1 MSSLQ
6 GEEII
11 QLEEGLSFLLIHT
24 TAFRPVHRWITSDKS
39 ESGLFL
45 TQKVFNLLINLENI
59 Y

>member
-6 GEEII
+6 EEEII

-24 TAFRPVHRWITSDKS
+24 PAFRPVHRWITSDKS

-45 TQKVFNLLINLENI
+45 TQVF
-59 Y
+59 